1 MPENL
6 PEDLG
11 AGSAD
16 DAEAEYEFKPVV
28 KWIAVGVLAA
38 LIIGVEIGAYKIG
51 VSHGFE
57 KGRQEPSTLTQAKSD
72 EKAVQNLKHFL
83 KCASADDATLRR
95 LVANRKRELAW
106 IQEKNLL
113 REVEW
118 MLGSTMIQRGKI
130 AESRQLTDELFA
142 SVGSEP
148 DRVWTH
154 RIEMAADAESKQGSS
169 LRALKGYS
177 KAASNYARLDLVRDE
192 LRCLNHEVEL
202 LTRQD
207 DPHALVD
214 ALKKLYQRAGEL
226 GEAGRSLQVNTLAH
240 LGRIFRAQGDI
251 AGSNKYFELAV
262 REWKGEK
269 NPRLASARICLGEAL
284 LESGHREAAA
294 PLIEQGVAECSA
306 AGSEAEYL
314 LSGLRS
320 LARLATERGDL
331 DAALAFLYR
340 AEGVAHAN
348 LPEFSN
354 YWPCL
359 FDQRGWVLL
368 NKGVP
373 ELALADFTR
382 AASYDAEPSALAQSC
397 EGIGRASIE
406 LGRAQEASASLEKA
420 LRLREEHF
428 AGDFASKARVA
439 RLLGMACDMQND
451 TEGSIRA
458 YRRALGDLAKLGEG
472 ADPGLK
478 VDLLMGLGYAYSEQK
493 QWEPARDCWEQVL
506 PLLGEERRREVR
518 VQLDVCKRSLAR
530 LPMAAEPSE
539 EE

>member
-1 MPENL
+1 M
-6 PEDLG
+6 PEDLPENPG
-11 AGSAD
+11 TEP
-16 DAEAEYEFKPVV
+16 EAEYEFKPFV
-28 KWIAVGVLAA
+28 KWIAIGVLVA
-38 LIIGVEIGAYKIG
+38 LVIGVEIGTYRLG
-51 VSHGFE
+51 VSHGFD
-57 KGRQEPSTLTQAKSD
+57 KGQQEPSALTQAKSD
-72 EKAVQNLKHFL
+72 AKAVLNLKHFL
-83 KCASADDATLRR
+83 KCASADDATLRQ

-106 IQEKNLL
+106 IQEKHLL

-130 AESRQLTDELFA
+130 AESRSLLDELFA

-154 RIEMAADAESKQGSS
+154 RIEMAADAESRQGSAT
-169 LRALKGYS
+169 RALKGYS
-177 KAASNYARLDLVRDE
+177 SAASHYARLGLVGEE
-192 LRCLNHEVEL
+192 LRCMNHQVEL
-202 LTRQD
+202 LTRLD

-251 AGSNKYFELAV
+251 AGSNRYFELAV
-262 REWKGEK
+262 KEWKGEK
-269 NPRLASARICLGEAL
+269 NQQLASARICLGEAL
-284 LESGHREAAA
+284 LESGRKEEAAK
-294 PLIEQGVAECSA
+294 LIEQGVADCSA

-314 LSGLRS
+314 MSGLRS
-320 LARLATERGDL
+320 LARLAAERGDL

-348 LPEFSN
+348 LPEHSP

-368 NKGVP
+368 QKGVP

-382 AASYDAEPSALAQSC
+382 AASSDAEPSAVAQSC

-406 LGRAQEASASLEKA
+406 LGRAKEAVSSLEKA
-420 LRLREEHF
+420 LSLREEHF
-428 AGDFASKARVA
+428 AGDFASKARVE

-451 TEGSIRA
+451 TQGSIRA
-458 YRRALGDLAKLGEG
+458 YRRALGDLARLGAG
-472 ADPGLK
+472 ASPALK
-478 VDLLMGLGYAYSEQK
+478 VDLLMGLGYAYSERH
-493 QWEPARDCWEQVL
+493 QWELARDCWEQVL
-506 PLLGEERRREVR
+506 PLLSEERRREIK
-518 VQLDVCKRSLAR
+518 VQLEDCKRAIAK
-530 LPMAAEPSE
+530 LPPAAEPAE

>member
-1 MPENL
+1 MPDDQ
-6 PEDLG
+6 PE
-11 AGSAD
+11 APAD
-16 DAEAEYEFKPVV
+16 GFDPEPEYEFKPIV
-28 KWIAVGVLAA
+28 KWIAVGVLAV
-38 LIIGVEIGAYKIG
+38 LVIGMEIGTYRIG

-57 KGRQEPSTLTQAKSD
+57 KGQQEPSALTQARSD
-72 EKAVQNLKHFL
+72 AKAVLNLKHFL

-130 AESRQLTDELFA
+130 AESRALLDELFQA
-142 SVGSEP
+142 VGDEP

-154 RIEMAADAESKQGSS
+154 RIEMAADAESRQGSAS
-169 LRALKGYS
+169 RALKGYAG
-177 KAASNYARLDLVRDE
+177 AASHYARLGLVRDE

-202 LTRQD
+202 LTKQD
-207 DPHALVD
+207 DPRALVD

-226 GEAGRSLQVNTLAH
+226 GEAGRGLQVNTLAH

-262 REWKGEK
+262 KEWKGEK
-269 NPRLASARICLGEAL
+269 NQKLASARICLGEAL
-284 LESGHREAAA
+284 LESGRKDEAAK
-294 PLIEQGVAECSA
+294 LIEQGVADCSA

-314 LSGLRS
+314 MSGLRS

-348 LPEFSN
+348 LPEHSPF
-354 YWPCL
+354 WPCL
-359 FDQRGWVLL
+359 YDQRGWVLL
-368 NKGVP
+368 QKGVP
-373 ELALADFTR
+373 ELALADFAR
-382 AASYDAEPSALAQSC
+382 AASSDAEPTALAQSC

-406 LGRAQEASASLEKA
+406 LGRAREAVASLERA

-451 TEGSIRA
+451 TAGSIRA
-458 YRRALGDLAKLGEG
+458 YRRALGDLARLSEG
-472 ADPGLK
+472 ANAGLK

-493 QWEPARDCWEQVL
+493 QWELARDCWEQAL
-506 PLLGEERRREVR
+506 PLLSDERQREIQ
-518 VQLDVCKRSLAR
+518 VQLDDCKRAIAK
-530 LPMAAEPSE
+530 LPPAAEPADE
-539 EE
+539 E

>member
-6 PEDLG
+6 SAPSGADPEP
-11 AGSAD
+11 
-16 DAEAEYEFKPVV
+16 EPEYEFKPFV
-28 KWIAVGVLAA
+28 KWIAVGVLAV
-38 LIIGVEIGAYKIG
+38 LIIGIEIGAYRIG

-57 KGRQEPSTLTQAKSD
+57 QGQQEPSALTQAKSD
-72 EKAVQNLKHFL
+72 AKAVLNLKHFL
-83 KCASADDATLRR
+83 KCAAADDATLRR
-95 LVANRKRELAW
+95 LVANRKQELAW
-106 IQEKNLL
+106 IHEKNLL

-118 MLGSTMIQRGKI
+118 MLGSTMIQRGKVV
-130 AESRQLTDELFA
+130 ESRSLLDELFP

-154 RIEMAADAESKQGSS
+154 RIEMAADAESKQGSAS
-169 LRALKGYS
+169 RALKGYS
-177 KAASNYARLDLVRDE
+177 QAAAHYARLGLVRDE

-202 LTRQD
+202 LTKED

-251 AGSNKYFELAV
+251 SGSNKYFELAV
-262 REWKGEK
+262 KEWKGEK
-269 NPRLASARICLGEAL
+269 NQKLASARICLGEAL
-284 LESGHREAAA
+284 LESGRQEEAAK
-294 PLIEQGVAECSA
+294 LIEQGVADCSA
-306 AGSEAEYL
+306 VGSEAEYL
-314 LSGLRS
+314 MSGLRS
-320 LARLATERGDL
+320 LARLAVERGDL

-348 LPEFSN
+348 LPEHSP

-368 NKGVP
+368 QKGVP

-382 AASYDAEPSALAQSC
+382 AVSSDAEPSALAQSC

-406 LGRAQEASASLEKA
+406 LGRAKEAAMSLEKA

-458 YRRALGDLAKLGEG
+458 YRRGLVDLSRLGTDAHS
-472 ADPGLK
+472 ALK
-478 VDLLMGLGYAYSEQK
+478 VDLLMGLGYAYSERK
-493 QWEPARDCWEQVL
+493 QWELARDCWEQVL
-506 PLLGEERRREVR
+506 PLLSEERRREVK
-518 VQLDVCKRSLAR
+518 VQLDDCKRSLAK
-530 LPMAAEPSE
+530 LPPTPEPTE